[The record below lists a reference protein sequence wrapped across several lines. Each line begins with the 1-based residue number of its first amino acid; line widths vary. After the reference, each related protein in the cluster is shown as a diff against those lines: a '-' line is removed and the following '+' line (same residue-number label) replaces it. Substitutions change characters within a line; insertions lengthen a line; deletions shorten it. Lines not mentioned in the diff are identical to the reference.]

1 MQAVG
6 YCRVSTEEQATEG
19 VSLAAQHARITAW
32 CAANGHELAEVLT
45 DGGVS
50 GKHGTHRAALQDA
63 LAKACAQKAVL
74 VVYSISRMA
83 RSNREL
89 LEIVE
94 LLGRSGANLVSL
106 TEAFDTT
113 SASGKMIF
121 GILAVLAEFERNL
134 IVERVRAAMA
144 YKRTRGE
151 RISRYSPYGK
161 TAGPDGHLVDDPAEL
176 AIVAEAHELAAAG
189 LGVRAIA
196 RELTA
201 RGRPTK
207 AGGAVWSH
215 RVVARFLKRSA

>member
-1 MQAVG
+1 MKAVG
-6 YCRVSTEEQATEG
+6 YCRVSNDTQAREG
-19 VSLAAQHARITAW
+19 VSLAAQHARITTW
-32 CAANGHELAEVLT
+32 CATNGAELVEIRT

-50 GKHGTHRAALQDA
+50 GKHGTYRPELQAALDA
-63 LAKACAQKAVL
+63 ACAQKAVL

-94 LLGRSGANLVSL
+94 LLGKAGAHLVSL

-134 IVERVRAAMA
+134 IVERVKTALAH
-144 YKRTRGE
+144 KKSRGE
-151 RISRYSPYGK
+151 RISRYLPFGK
-161 TAGPDGHLVDDPAEL
+161 TAGPDGRLIDNPDEL
-176 AIVAEAHELAAAG
+176 ATLAEARALAAEG
-189 LGVRAIA
+189 LSMRAIA
-196 RELTA
+196 RELAA

-207 AGGAVWSH
+207 TGARWSD
-215 RVVARFLKRSA
+215 VVVSRLLARSA